1 MMNIDKKKIVMS
13 IIAVLFMMI
22 NMSQSNAEDNQI
34 EQKEGYHVNLDFPE
48 NQNPEVSMYYDLKM
62 SPDSEQ
68 DIFFT
73 IVNDSN
79 EDKTFNIIPKI
90 AVTSDEGSL
99 SYIEEGKGS
108 LNPTLKYPFY
118 ELVDV
123 PNEVTLAPKEKK
135 QITAT
140 LKMPKEA
147 FEGVILGALYISE
160 TDNLSL
166 NSGEGA
172 YVKSNIVYQ
181 VVFKLHEED
190 TKVDPDLQLN
200 KASIGQVEGINH
212 IFANMENIAPVIMNN
227 VLVEAKV
234 TKKGSDKVLYKGKKN
249 NMQIAPNSFFNFP
262 ISIGT
267 APFEPGKYTMH
278 VFASS
283 KGGYEWKLS
292 KDFTIDKDQAS
303 NFNQLSV
310 ITLDDVESSRWYL
323 WVILI
328 VLVLIILMIGLRI
341 HNQKKSKQ
349 MKEAASLK
357 RKKNT

>member
-1 MMNIDKKKIVMS
+1 MNIDKKKIVMS
-13 IIAVLFMMI
+13 MIAVLFMMM
-22 NMSQSNAEDNQI
+22 NMSQSNAEENQI

-62 SPDSEQ
+62 NPDSEQ

-79 EDKTFNIIPKI
+79 EDKTFNIIPEI

-147 FEGVILGALYISE
+147 FEGVVLGALYISE
-160 TDNLSL
+160 VDTLSL
-166 NSGEGA
+166 QGGQGA
-172 YVKSNIVYQ
+172 FVKSNIVYQ

-190 TKVDPDLQLN
+190 KEVAPDLKLN

-212 IFANMENIAPVIMNN
+212 IFANMENIAPVIMNK
-227 VLVEAKV
+227 VWVEAKV
-234 TKKGSDKVLYKGKKN
+234 TKKGSDKVLYHGKKN

-262 ISIGT
+262 MSIGT
-267 APFEPGKYTMH
+267 APFEAGTYTMH

-283 KGGYEWKLS
+283 QGGYEWRLS
-292 KDFTIDKDQAS
+292 EDFMIEKDQAS
-303 NFNQLSV
+303 HFNQLSI
-310 ITLDDVESSRWYL
+310 ITLDDVEQTQWYL
-323 WVILI
+323 WVILVII
-328 VLVLIILMIGLRI
+328 VILLIAGLIIYF
-341 HNQKKSKQ
+341 QKN
-349 MKEAASLK
+349 K
-357 RKKNT
+357 R